1 MGTTLRSAMGAILL
15 AGCCGAFSICP
26 SLPPSSACKHMSSR
40 LPLNRG
46 RAMRAEGS
54 DAQPGR
60 DELQTRREAVLQ
72 DLQGLLDSEKARV
85 QDELQHLMDEKWR
98 RETEEW
104 GAEQRRPASGAEEDQ
119 GEEELLP
126 SGWDSLPWSDGYR
139 RAMARADE
147 RREERRMQLD
157 EQGIIGDGTGM
168 GAMRRGGQKRQSV
181 AGDRAGRM
189 RGDRRSSVTGLVSL
203 VSAGFLALA
212 ATAAWRLDANVSSQ
226 LQEQLNL
233 VNLVADLQAG
243 VSYFSLLRSVFSDDS
258 DESSLADL
266 AVATGAFGDVE
277 IKLVTPMEDWV
288 AAFAQGGPSPIV
300 DSLRAFKAAIARLHT
315 ASLDGDLHLAKVHFR
330 AANSALASFVR
341 SAALQSPPGQF
352 ELNPPQPF

>member
-1 MGTTLRSAMGAILL
+1 
-15 AGCCGAFSICP
+15 
-26 SLPPSSACKHMSSR
+26 MSSR

-119 GEEELLP
+119 GEEEMLP

-168 GAMRRGGQKRQSV
+168 GAMRRGGQKRSGADV
-181 AGDRAGRM
+181 PYSSSTGLPEHSGHRRRDCRRTKCTPGDPAAASPGASAEAEPLIVTLKM
-189 RGDRRSSVTGLVSL
+189 KEEDGAAVLDAMTAATKNMISQRRS
-203 VSAGFLALA
+203 
-212 ATAAWRLDANVSSQ
+212 
-226 LQEQLNL
+226 
-233 VNLVADLQAG
+233 
-243 VSYFSLLRSVFSDDS
+243 
-258 DESSLADL
+258 
-266 AVATGAFGDVE
+266 
-277 IKLVTPMEDWV
+277 
-288 AAFAQGGPSPIV
+288 
-300 DSLRAFKAAIARLHT
+300 IAR
-315 ASLDGDLHLAKVHFR
+315 AAKKAKKEADHR
-330 AANSALASFVR
+330 WEQIGR
-341 SAALQSPPGQF
+341 SRVNIF
-352 ELNPPQPF
+352 KK

>member
-1 MGTTLRSAMGAILL
+1 MGAILL
-15 AGCCGAFSICP
+15 AGCCGAFIISP

-72 DLQGLLDSEKARV
+72 DLQGLLDSEKTRV
-85 QDELQHLMDEKWR
+85 QVELQHLMDEKWR

-104 GAEQRRPASGAEEDQ
+104 GAEQRRPASGAEKDQ
-119 GEEELLP
+119 GGEELLP

-139 RAMARADE
+139 QAMARADE

-157 EQGIIGDGTGM
+157 EKGIIGDGTGM
-168 GAMRRGGQKRQSV
+168 GA
-181 AGDRAGRM
+181 RAGRM

-203 VSAGFLALA
+203 MSAGFLALA
-212 ATAAWRLDANVSSQ
+212 ATAAWRLDADVSSQ

-233 VNLVADLQAG
+233 VTLVADLQAG
-243 VSYFSLLRSVFSDDS
+243 VSYFSLLRSVFT

-266 AVATGAFGDVE
+266 AVATEAFGDVE

-288 AAFAQGGPSPIV
+288 AALAQGGPSPIV
-300 DSLRAFKAAIARLHT
+300 ESLRAFKAAVARLHA

-330 AANSALASFVR
+330 TANSALASFVK

-352 ELNPPQPF
+352 ELKPPQPF

>member
-1 MGTTLRSAMGAILL
+1 MGAILL

-40 LPLNRG
+40 LPLNGG

-119 GEEELLP
+119 GEEEPLP

-168 GAMRRGGQKRQSV
+168 GAGWHLDRIDVRSELSGRGWSFPCGQWLDKSE
-181 AGDRAGRM
+181 GDGLIERELQAEALVVEPEPEAEAEPEPEAGR
-189 RGDRRSSVTGLVSL
+189 
-203 VSAGFLALA
+203 
-212 ATAAWRLDANVSSQ
+212 Q
-226 LQEQLNL
+226 
-233 VNLVADLQAG
+233 
-243 VSYFSLLRSVFSDDS
+243 
-258 DESSLADL
+258 
-266 AVATGAFGDVE
+266 
-277 IKLVTPMEDWV
+277 K
-288 AAFAQGGPSPIV
+288 
-300 DSLRAFKAAIARLHT
+300 
-315 ASLDGDLHLAKVHFR
+315 
-330 AANSALASFVR
+330 
-341 SAALQSPPGQF
+341 
-352 ELNPPQPF
+352 